1 MTIPGKVT
9 EGRVLVQKDS
19 AAEITAGGIVIPATA
34 SERPSTGLVVDV
46 GPGEYLESGAR
57 KDPPCVVG
65 ARVLFS
71 KFAGT
76 EYEADDGLHYQILAY
91 TEILLV
97 LA

>member
-1 MTIPGKVT
+1 MIPGKVP
-9 EGRVLVQKDS
+9 EGRVLVQKDH
-19 AAEITAGGIVIPATA
+19 AMETTAGGIVIPTTA
-34 SERPSTGLVVDV
+34 AQRPSTGVVVDV

-57 KDPPCVVG
+57 KDPPCMVG
-65 ARVLFS
+65 ARVMFS

-76 EYEADDGLHYQILAY
+76 EYEADDGQHYQILAY